1 MKSLSDPEQVA
12 IYHRPAVAGP
22 DSLRKLE
29 DCQDYC
35 LSKWGGHG
43 VVFDDTGLSG
53 LSLKRPALRCMTKQV
68 LAGSTKIIVIY
79 DLNALGR
86 DPLDLFSLTESLLR
100 ACVEIHV
107 VELGGPIKSAVQ
119 TILMT
124 HTVPDEKRNL
134 MVARLKAGR
143 EQAMRAREGQGVT
156 NEAERKP

>member
-1 MKSLSDPEQVA
+1 MYSQPLLKQVV
-12 IYHRPAVAGP
+12 IYHRAAVAGP
-22 DSLRKLE
+22 GALRKLE
-29 DCQDYC
+29 HCQDYC
-35 LSKWGGHG
+35 LSEWGGHG

-53 LSLKRPALRCMTKQV
+53 LSLKRPALRC
-68 LAGSTKIIVIY
+68 LTKIIVIY

-86 DPLDLFSLTESLLR
+86 DLRDLIYLTKSLLC

-107 VELGGPIKSAVQ
+107 VELGGPIKSGVQ

-124 HTVPDEKRNL
+124 HTVLDEKRNL

-143 EQAMRAREGQGVT
+143 QQAKRAREGQGVT